1 MNKRKRYGIEFNENN
16 SRDRACLN
24 ILNSLPDF
32 ERKATF
38 IKKAIIYYGKAVMK
52 DGVYDEMFDILPE
65 NRPEAFIK
73 DRKVGG
79 QKTEEKAERKKTD
92 RKSAGSTSESV
103 SRRGD
108 EKPVAK
114 LKEQSVSKPKEVSVQ
129 ESETAEKNP
138 GDEANPVVLKS
149 ERQPA
154 KQETASSE
162 KPEQSG
168 NEDLISVNPDDDVSA
183 TSVEDFMNS
192 FGGFFG
198 RQA

>member
-38 IKKAIIYYGKAVMK
+38 IKKAIVYYGKAVMK
-52 DGVYDEMFDILPE
+52 DGAYNEMFDILPE
-65 NRPEAFIK
+65 NRPGGTSVK
-73 DRKVGG
+73 DRKVEE
-79 QKTEEKAERKKTD
+79 QKTEEKTERKKSD
-92 RKSAGSTSESV
+92 RKSAGDRSEIV
-103 SRRGD
+103 GRREG
-108 EKPVAK
+108 EKPVVK

-129 ESETAEKNP
+129 ESEASEKNP
-138 GDEANPVVLKS
+138 GDEANPVILKQS
-149 ERQPA
+149 V
-154 KQETASSE
+154 KQEAASSE

-168 NEDLISVNPDDDVSA
+168 NEDLISVNPDEDVSA
-183 TSVEDFMNS
+183 TSVEAFMNS

-198 RQA
+198 RQV